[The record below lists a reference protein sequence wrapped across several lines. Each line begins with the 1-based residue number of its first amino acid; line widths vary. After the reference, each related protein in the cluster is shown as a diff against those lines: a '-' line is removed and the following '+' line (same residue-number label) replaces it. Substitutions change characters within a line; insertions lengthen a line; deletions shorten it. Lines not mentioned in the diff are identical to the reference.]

1 MGFKC
6 GIVGLPNV
14 GKSTLFN
21 ALTTSKK
28 AQAENFPFCTIDPN
42 IGIVAVPD
50 ERLIKISKISKSIKT
65 INAAITFVDIAGLV
79 KGASKGEGLG
89 NKFLSHVREVDTI
102 IHLTRC
108 FDSEKIQN
116 INKNVDPIRDLEII
130 ETEILLSDLESIQ
143 KRLEKSNKKKL
154 DKDVLSFLEECQK
167 FINEGKQP
175 NELRKKY
182 NKDIIKKSA
191 LLSLKPRIIVCN
203 VDENSLPNGNDYSGA
218 CKEKF
223 PNENIIIVCADIEDQ
238 IMNLQAKDRK
248 DFMIE
253 SGIKMT
259 GLDNLIRVGYST
271 LGLSTFFTSGPEES
285 RAWTIEKNSK
295 AVDAAGVIH
304 TDFKKKFIRAET
316 VTHEDFIKYKGF
328 NECKNAGKLRLEGKD
343 YLVNDGDVMYFRVGN

>member
-1 MGFKC
+1 MSFKC

-42 IGIVAVPD
+42 VGIVSVPD
-50 ERLIKISKISKSIKT
+50 ERLSKISEISKSIKT

-116 INKNVDPIRDLEII
+116 VNKDVDPIRDIETI
-130 ETEILLSDLESIQ
+130 ETEILLSDLESLQ
-143 KRLEKSNKKKL
+143 KRLEKNNKKKIE
-154 DKDVLSFLEECQK
+154 KEELSFLDECLK
-167 FINEGKQP
+167 ITNTGKKP
-175 NELRKKY
+175 DELKTKY
-182 NKDIIKKSA
+182 DKNLIKKSG
-191 LLSLKPRIIVCN
+191 LLSLKPKIIVCN
-203 VDENSLPNGNDYSGA
+203 VDEKSLPNGNKYSDQ
-218 CKEKF
+218 CIKKF
-223 PNENIIIVCADIEDQ
+223 SNENVIIVCADIEDQ
-238 IMNLQAKDRK
+238 IMGLQSRERGE
-248 DFMIE
+248 FMLE
-253 SGIKMT
+253 SGIKNT
-259 GLDNLIRVGYST
+259 GLNNLIKTGYST

-295 AVDAAGVIH
+295 APEAAGVIH

-316 VTHEDFIKYKGF
+316 VSHKDFIKYKGF
-328 NECKNAGKLRLEGKD
+328 NECKNVGKLRLEGKD
-343 YLVNDGDVMYFRVGN
+343 YFVKDGDVMFFRTGT

>member
-42 IGIVAVPD
+42 VGIVAVPD
-50 ERLIKISKISKSIKT
+50 ERLNKISTISDSAKK

-89 NKFLSHVREVDTI
+89 NKFLAHVREVDAI
-102 IHLTRC
+102 VHLTRC

-116 INKNVDPIRDLEII
+116 VNKDVDPIRDLEII
-130 ETEILLSDLESIQ
+130 ETEILLSDLESLQ

-154 DKDVLSFLEECQK
+154 GKDELSFLEESK
-167 FINEGKQP
+167 KIISDGKKP
-175 NELRKKY
+175 DVLKKKY
-182 NKDIIKKSA
+182 SKDLIKKST

-203 VDENSLPNGNDYSGA
+203 VDEKSLPDGNKYSDA
-218 CKEKF
+218 CKKKF
-223 PNENIIIVCADIEDQ
+223 PNEDVIIVCADVEDQ
-238 IMNLQAKDRK
+238 IMGLKVDDRK
-248 DFMIE
+248 YFMIE
-253 SGIKMT
+253 SGIKST
-259 GLDNLIRVGYST
+259 GLDNLIKAGYNT

-285 RAWTIEKNSK
+285 RAWTIEKKSK